1 MPAHGLLAQ
10 KSWLTADVHLN
21 KQTMSIEEQIKL
33 TIAEALDVDVSV
45 ITPELGINDIP
56 EWNSIGNLAI
66 IAAIEEKIGV
76 EIPMEDLF
84 DLTNVNSIIDEVKN
98 LKK

>member
-1 MPAHGLLAQ
+1 MTL
-10 KSWLTADVHLN
+10 
-21 KQTMSIEEQIKL
+21 EEQIVQ
-33 TIAEALDVDVSV
+33 TIAGALDVAPSV

-66 IAAIEEKIGV
+66 IAALEDKIGV

-84 DLTNVNSIIDEVKN
+84 DLTNVNSIIDEVKS

>member
-1 MPAHGLLAQ
+1 MTL
-10 KSWLTADVHLN
+10 
-21 KQTMSIEEQIKL
+21 EEQIMQ
-33 TIAEALDVDVSV
+33 TIAEALDVDLSV

-56 EWNSIGNLAI
+56 EWNSMGNLAI
-66 IAAIEEKIGV
+66 IAALEEKIGV

-84 DLTNVNSIIDEVKN
+84 DLTNVKSIIDEVNN

>member
-1 MPAHGLLAQ
+1 MEL
-10 KSWLTADVHLN
+10 
-21 KQTMSIEEQIKL
+21 EEQVKHI
-33 TIAEALDVDVSV
+33 IAEALDVDPSV

-56 EWNSIGNLAI
+56 EWNSVGNLAI
-66 IAAIEEKIGV
+66 FATIEEKLGV

-84 DLTNVNSIIDEVKN
+84 DLTNVNSIITEVKN

>member
-1 MPAHGLLAQ
+1 MTL
-10 KSWLTADVHLN
+10 
-21 KQTMSIEEQIKL
+21 EEQIMQI
-33 TIAEALDVDVSV
+33 IAEALDVDPSV

-66 IAAIEEKIGV
+66 IAALEEKLEV

-84 DLTNVNSIIDEVKN
+84 DLTDVKSIIDEVKN

>member
-1 MPAHGLLAQ
+1 MTL
-10 KSWLTADVHLN
+10 
-21 KQTMSIEEQIKL
+21 EEQIIQA
-33 TIAEALDVDVSV
+33 IAVALDVDPSV

-56 EWNSIGNLAI
+56 EWNSMGNLAI
-66 IAAIEEKIGV
+66 IAALEETIGV

-84 DLTNVNSIIDEVKN
+84 DLTNVKSIIDEVKN

>member
-1 MPAHGLLAQ
+1 MTL
-10 KSWLTADVHLN
+10 
-21 KQTMSIEEQIKL
+21 EEQIKQA
-33 TIAEALDVDVSV
+33 IAEALGVAVSV
-45 ITPELGINDIP
+45 ITSDLGINDIP
-56 EWNSIGNLAI
+56 EWNSVGNLAI
-66 IAAIEEKIGV
+66 FAAIEEKLGV

>member
-1 MPAHGLLAQ
+1 
-10 KSWLTADVHLN
+10 
-21 KQTMSIEEQIKL
+21 MSLEEQVKQI
-33 TIAEALDVDVSV
+33 IAEALDVELTV

-66 IAAIEEKIGV
+66 VAALEEKLDV

-84 DLTNVNSIIDEVKN
+84 DLTNVQSIIEEIKN

>member
-1 MPAHGLLAQ
+1 M
-10 KSWLTADVHLN
+10 T
-21 KQTMSIEEQIKL
+21 IEEQIRQ
-33 TIAEALDVDVSV
+33 TIAETLGVDLSV

-56 EWNSIGNLAI
+56 EWNSVGNLAI
-66 IAAIEEKIGV
+66 FATIEEQLGV

-84 DLTNVNSIIDEVKN
+84 DLTNVSSIITEVKE

>member
-1 MPAHGLLAQ
+1 MEIEDQVKHII
-10 KSWLTADVHLN
+10 AD
-21 KQTMSIEEQIKL
+21 
-33 TIAEALDVDVSV
+33 ALGVDFAV

-56 EWNSIGNLAI
+56 EWNSMGNLSI
-66 IAAIEEKIGV
+66 IAAMEEKIGV